1 MYYRTSLIIWITSLG
16 LISTTA
22 LADEYQFVCNQPVM
36 DIQIQWDC
44 DQNTCHLKGTRHQ
57 ASNTNPELISSL
69 HAWTKNDPI
78 VRQWLQPKT
87 IGRHGIE
94 QLGIG
99 SWEGF
104 PETDETMMTR
114 WPYQFSG
121 DDIDNMDIW
130 FDGSYRPLWN
140 RIVNGVKDWSDSTP
154 DIYDP
159 THNVFYAIDDTYL
172 DKYDE
177 YYTDTIQLL
186 ACKLKYTS
194 TVENI
199 ISQIDQQFA
208 EVNKDIADLDEEMR
222 AELRQMLSKL
232 LPHLQQHQNIPFSLQ
247 MSALQLATQL
257 NLSAS
262 NINDTIQALQ
272 RLAKSG
278 LLTQSDDNL
287 LSWYTSILEFI
298 SDVDGAEHLT
308 DTQIKPILHYLI
320 AQLQNLHQTV
330 RMAGIVSERPTP
342 IAASSLATAVATEE
356 TIPNR
361 EIENS
366 IDHWFIPKLKMS
378 ATEFNILRRQ
388 PLFVIVEA
396 FGLNFARDKYKIA
409 QHLGIREYHANHH
422 QNMEIKSL
430 LKQFVTLE

>member
-1 MYYRTSLIIWITSLG
+1 M
-16 LISTTA
+16 
-22 LADEYQFVCNQPVM
+22 
-36 DIQIQWDC
+36 
-44 DQNTCHLKGTRHQ
+44 
-57 ASNTNPELISSL
+57 
-69 HAWTKNDPI
+69 
-78 VRQWLQPKT
+78 
-87 IGRHGIE
+87 
-94 QLGIG
+94 
-99 SWEGF
+99 
-104 PETDETMMTR
+104 
-114 WPYQFSG
+114 
-121 DDIDNMDIW
+121 
-130 FDGSYRPLWN
+130 
-140 RIVNGVKDWSDSTP
+140 
-154 DIYDP
+154 
-159 THNVFYAIDDTYL
+159 

-366 IDHWFIPKLKMS
+366 IDH
-378 ATEFNILRRQ
+378 
-388 PLFVIVEA
+388 
-396 FGLNFARDKYKIA
+396 
-409 QHLGIREYHANHH
+409 
-422 QNMEIKSL
+422 
-430 LKQFVTLE
+430 